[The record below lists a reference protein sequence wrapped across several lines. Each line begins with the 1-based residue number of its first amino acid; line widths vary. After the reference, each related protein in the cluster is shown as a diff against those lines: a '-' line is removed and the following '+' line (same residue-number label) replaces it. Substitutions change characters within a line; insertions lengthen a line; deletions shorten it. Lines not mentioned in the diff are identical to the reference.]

1 LVKHTTN
8 EKRIP
13 RKDHLFLA
21 ILHEIANTILRV
33 ARGMQGRHGDAVS
46 NLEYLTVR
54 GGPRDGFALLA
65 ADYGDFEGF
74 ELSLFVSSLLDRR
87 L

>member
-1 LVKHTTN
+1 VKHTTN

-13 RKDHLFLA
+13 RKDHFFLA
-21 ILHEIANTILRV
+21 ILHEIADAILRV
-33 ARGMQGRHGDAVS
+33 ARGMQGCHGDAVS
-46 NLEYLTVR
+46 NLEYLAVR

-65 ADYGDFEGF
+65 ANYGNFKGF
-74 ELSLFVSSLLDRR
+74 ELSNSVSRFSTGR